1 MTNDMVL
8 DELLMQWKTER
19 APKVDAF
26 TSVGYFEVRFFAK
39 VRAEKRKHNRMV
51 REAVEALQEMYLP
64 HGRCFAD
71 MKCCSAAP
79 SPSVSQS
86 RAAAPPPAAPCLP
99 VMSARVPPGR
109 LRREQMFMEACDLE
123 IPDGADGSRPEFDTE
138 EYKTVG
144 ERPFVEVATN
154 PRSTFGADVDT
165 AMYANVR
172 RMVMDEHRLPPP
184 EAVRLEE
191 LLNYFSYD
199 YPQPGGE
206 AVMRPCFEWEA
217 APWSPERRLL
227 LIGVQAK
234 APARETL
241 PPSHYVFLIDNSG
254 SMSWVF
260 PMVKGAMTALARQLR
275 PGDLVSMVTYG
286 GEVKVRLEGC
296 SDIDRV
302 CKKIAGLRAA
312 GCTPGGKGIQ
322 KAYRLAEKHFID
334 GGNNRIV
341 LITDGDFNVGVS
353 SEAELVEM
361 VKAKRNTGIY
371 LSIAGCGMG
380 NYKDNKLKM
389 LANKGNGNV
398 FYLDNE
404 REAKRVF
411 VHGMTGNMYALA
423 RDVKFQIEFNPAR
436 VFAYR
441 LLGYELRDM
450 TDRDFRDDR
459 KESGTVGLG
468 QQVTAMYEIIPAN
481 APDEV
486 KNAAIPGAQPLKYV
500 TSATTGSDE
509 LLTFRIRWKKPQ
521 GRGTA
526 REDSEAVKS
535 PLPATA
541 NWGWAAAVAEFG
553 LALRHSEFARGAA
566 IEHAAQEA
574 QKYLGEDRSGERAE
588 FLLLLRRA
596 AELRRE

>member
-1 MTNDMVL
+1 MMMNDTAL

-19 APKVDAF
+19 APQPETFASVDH
-26 TSVGYFEVRFFAK
+26 FEASFLAK
-39 VRAEKRKHNRMV
+39 YRIEKRKQERTL
-51 REAVEALQEMYLP
+51 RGAVEELKKRFLRPGAANAAMALP
-64 HGRCFAD
+64 S
-71 MKCCSAAP
+71 CCHA
-79 SPSVSQS
+79 QI
-86 RAAAPPPAAPCLP
+86 P
-99 VMSARVPPGR
+99 VMSAASRLFSPSLKACSMSAAAGVGNQLSMNMSFSADDAAPP
-109 LRREQMFMEACDLE
+109 A
-123 IPDGADGSRPEFDTE
+123 FDTE

-144 ERPFVEVATN
+144 ERPFVEAATN

-172 RMVMDEHRLPPP
+172 RMVFDEDRLPPP
-184 EAVRLEE
+184 EAVRIEE

-234 APARETL
+234 VPARETL

-260 PMVKGAMTALARQLR
+260 PMVKKAMTALARQLR
-275 PGDLVSMVTYG
+275 PGDRVSMVTYG
-286 GEVKVRLEGC
+286 GEVKVQLEGC
-296 SDIDRV
+296 PDIDRV

-322 KAYRLAEKHFID
+322 KAYRLAEEHFID

-361 VKAKRNTGIY
+361 VKAKRDTGIY

-423 RDVKFQIEFNPAR
+423 RDVKFQIEFNPER

-441 LLGYELRDM
+441 LIGYELRDM

-468 QQVTAMYEIIPAN
+468 QQVTALYEIIPAN

-486 KNAAIPGAQPLKYV
+486 KNSAIPGAQPLKYV

-521 GRGTA
+521 GRGAA

-553 LALRHSEFARGAA
+553 LALRKSEYAPGAA
-566 IEHAAQEA
+566 IEHAAREA